1 MPTPPRR
8 RLYPRRFP
16 PGVEAME
23 RRALLAT
30 IVVSN
35 INDSGEGSLRSAI
48 AGASDGDVIDLTG
61 LSGMIDM
68 RGGELAV
75 PISLTIKGP
84 GSSKLTI
91 DPSFISRIFD
101 FSNPRATDEVDGLDL
116 ENGAAAGASPGG
128 VATGGGAILS
138 SAANLTISG
147 CLIGGSES
155 DGATAASRRQP
166 GR

>member
-30 IVVSN
+30 IGVSN

-128 VATGGGAILS
+128 GAILS